1 MDTNV
6 AKDLIGQRDFALII
20 DRSGSM
26 RTKDA
31 GAAKNESRWNA
42 VRETAVSTAQALT
55 EFNPAGVYFQL
66 FSTAPTTYGQ
76 VAAEKIAQVFDNTE
90 PGGDTNLHLALAA
103 QLDDYL
109 QRKAAGKTK
118 PQGEAIFVITD
129 GEPNDEQKVAQVIVN
144 TTKRLTSP
152 DELNITFI
160 QVGSDAGASA
170 FLERLD
176 DKLGDEGAKY
186 DIVDTITIDKLGS
199 KNMTQVI
206 IDAVTEHKQH

>member
-1 MDTNV
+1 MDKET
-6 AKDLIGQRDFALII
+6 AKKLIGERDYALII

-26 RTKDA
+26 HTEDA
-31 GAAKNESRWNA
+31 GASKDKSRWESVKEDSISVA
-42 VRETAVSTAQALT
+42 HKLVEL
-55 EFNPAGVYFQL
+55 NPDGLYFQF
-66 FSTAPTTYGQ
+66 FSTAPVLFGL
-76 VAAEKIAQVFDNTE
+76 VSPAKVEEAFKSTE
-90 PGGDTNLHLALAA
+90 PGGSTNLHLALAA

-118 PQGEAIFVITD
+118 PQGEAIFVVTD
-129 GEPNDEQKVAQVIVN
+129 GQPDDRDKVAQVIVN

-160 QVGSDAGASA
+160 QVGQDAGASA
-170 FLERLD
+170 FLNFLD
-176 DKLGDEGAKY
+176 DDLEKKGAKY
-186 DIVDTITIDKLGS
+186 DIVDTLTMDALGS

>member
-1 MDTNV
+1 MD
-6 AKDLIGQRDFALII
+6 AKTVNDLIGQRDYALII

-31 GAAKNESRWNA
+31 GASKDQSRWDA
-42 VRETAVSTAQALT
+42 VRETSIGVASKLA
-55 EFNPAGVYFQL
+55 EMNPEGLYFQF
-66 FSTAPTTYGQ
+66 FSTAPALYGLVKPEK
-76 VAAEKIAQVFDNTE
+76 VAQAFDSTE

-118 PQGEAIFVITD
+118 PQGEAIFVVTD
-129 GEPNDEQKVAQVIVN
+129 GEPNDQQKVAQVIVN

-160 QVGSDAGASA
+160 QVGQDDKASA
-170 FLERLD
+170 FLVRLD
-176 DKLGDEGAKY
+176 DDLEKEGAKY
-186 DIVDTITIDKLGS
+186 DIVDTITVDAMGS
-199 KNMTQVI
+199 KNLTQVI